1 MFAKFNHMGK
11 FREIT
16 VKFDTK
22 CFETGRIIPVGAKAL
37 RSLKT
42 ALHYS
47 WESEMYT
54 KYREREWN
62 SVDLAKGIAKYFR
75 P

>member
-1 MFAKFNHMGK
+1 MSKFQ
-11 FREIT
+11 EIT
-16 VKFDTK
+16 LRFETT
-22 CFETGRIIPVGAKAL
+22 CFETGRVMPVGAKAL
-37 RSLKT
+37 QSLKT

-54 KYREREWN
+54 KYREREWD
-62 SVDLAKGIAKYFR
+62 SVDLAKGIAKFFR

>member
-1 MFAKFNHMGK
+1 MSK

-22 CFETGRIIPVGAKAL
+22 CFETGRIIPKGAQAL
-37 RSLKT
+37 QSLKT
-42 ALHYS
+42 ALFYS

-54 KYREREWN
+54 KYREREWD
-62 SVDLAKGIAKYFR
+62 SVDLAKGIAKFFR

>member
-1 MFAKFNHMGK
+1 MCAKFNAMAK

-22 CFETGRIIPVGAKAL
+22 CFETGRSIPKGAKAL
-37 RSLKT
+37 QSLKT
-42 ALHYS
+42 ALFYS
-47 WESEMYT
+47 WESEMYV
-54 KYREREWN
+54 KYRERAWN
-62 SVDLAKGIAKYFR
+62 SVDLAKGIAKFFE